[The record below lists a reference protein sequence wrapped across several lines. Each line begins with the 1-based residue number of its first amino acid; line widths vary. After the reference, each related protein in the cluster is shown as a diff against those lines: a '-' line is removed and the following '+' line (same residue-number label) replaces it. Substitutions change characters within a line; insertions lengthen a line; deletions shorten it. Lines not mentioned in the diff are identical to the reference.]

1 MWENEKGNDRL
12 IVLVF
17 FDTLTN
23 WDMNAILLILAIT
36 SGASLGG
43 VIVLTYYV
51 GELKRKIDKE
61 NR

>member
-1 MWENEKGNDRL
+1 MK
-12 IVLVF
+12 
-17 FDTLTN
+17 
-23 WDMNAILLILAIT
+23 AIILILAIT

-43 VIVLTYYV
+43 VLMLTYFV